1 MQELTI
7 VHYLPILSAFV
18 VFRRYQARGGTHL
31 LWWSVGILV
40 YGLGTFAEGWMTRF
54 GWNPGMFKF
63 WYIVGALMGG
73 APLAQGT
80 VWLLLKERTARTLSW
95 ILAAVIGVAAVAA
108 MLSPINYAVVDAH
121 VPSGTAFGWQ
131 WVRMFSPFIN
141 LYAVI
146 FLVGGAIYSAWR
158 FGKVARAE
166 GSGAAIARD
175 RFFGNV
181 FIAVGAILPGIGGV
195 ATRLGHTEIL
205 YMGELAGIILIWI
218 GYWFN
223 IRRRPATRTAAVPVA
238 AVVTILAVALVAPG
252 IEAQENTV
260 PRVAW
265 VTGSYGDRTDVPTGV
280 DPTDGYVLH
289 DLHASWSPRFLRD
302 VTLYASVN
310 NLTNTRYEDPRFG
323 TPGIARDVRL
333 GFGLS
338 F

>member
-7 VHYLPILSAFV
+7 VHYLPILSTILAAVFAFV
-18 VFRRYQARGGTHL
+18 VFRRYRSRGGTHL

-80 VWLLLKERTARTLSW
+80 VWLLFRENTARVLSW
-95 ILAAVIGVAAVAA
+95 ILVAVIGVAAVCA
-108 MLSPINYAVVDAH
+108 MASPIDYAVVDAH
-121 VPSGTAFGWQ
+121 VPSGTAFEWQ

-146 FLVGGAIYSAWR
+146 FLIGGAVYSAWR
-158 FGKVARAE
+158 FGKVARGE
-166 GSGAAIARD
+166 GSGSAIARD

-195 ATRLGHTEIL
+195 ATRMGHTEIL
-205 YMGELAGIILIWI
+205 YIGELIGIILIWI

-223 IRRRPATRTAAVPVA
+223 IRKRPVARTPAVPVA
-238 AVVTILAVALVAPG
+238 AVATILAVALLAPAVG
-252 IEAQENTV
+252 AQEN
-260 PRVAW
+260 R
-265 VTGSYGDRTDVPTGV
+265 
-280 DPTDGYVLH
+280 
-289 DLHASWSPRFLRD
+289 DLHASWSPHFLRD
-302 VTLYASVN
+302 VSLYASVN

-333 GFGLS
+333 GFGLGL
-338 F
+338 